1 MAKTILVTGGAG
13 FIGSHLCD
21 QLLADGHRV
30 RVLDSLSP
38 QVHGDA
44 AVRPDYLDDE
54 VELVTGDVRDPEA
67 VRRGLDG
74 VDAVYHFAAA
84 VGVGQ
89 SMYRIHDYTSVNDL
103 GTAVL
108 LEQLAEAPVERL
120 VVASSMSVYG
130 EGLYHRPDGSRGE
143 PMPRT
148 AEQLKAGQWDPLA
161 ADGAPLAPVPTAE
174 DKQPD
179 LLSVYALNKYVQE
192 RACLIVA
199 KAYGMQ
205 ACALRFFNVFGSRQ
219 ALSNPYTGVL
229 AIFASRLANG
239 NQPMIFEDGRQK
251 RDFVHVHDVAR
262 AARLALDA
270 PAADGEVVNIGSGRP
285 ISVIE
290 VADGLARAMG
300 RNAVEPIVTGRY
312 RTGDVRHCFA
322 DISRARRVLGYQ
334 PQVSM
339 AEGLAE
345 MLAWLEGQP
354 AVDRVDG
361 ATRELVE
368 RGLVT

>member
-1 MAKTILVTGGAG
+1 MSTTVLVTGGAG

-30 RVLDSLSP
+30 RVLDSLLP
-38 QVHGDA
+38 QVHGDDA
-44 AVRPDYLDDE
+44 GRPDYLDGD
-54 VELVTGDVRDPEA
+54 VELFVGDVRDASA
-67 VRRGLDG
+67 VGRALGG

-108 LEQLAEAPVERL
+108 LEQLAEKPVERL
-120 VVASSMSVYG
+120 IVASSMSVYG
-130 EGLYHRPDGSRGE
+130 EGLYVRPDGSRGA
-143 PMPRT
+143 PLPRS
-148 AEQLKAGQWDPLA
+148 AEQLKRGEWEPRA
-161 ADGAPLAPVPTAE
+161 ADGAPLMPVPTPE

-229 AIFASRLANG
+229 AIFASRLANAH
-239 NQPMIFEDGRQK
+239 QPMIFEDGRQM

-262 AARLALDA
+262 AARLALTA
-270 PAADGEVVNIGSGRP
+270 PAADGQVVNVGSGRP
-285 ISVIE
+285 IAVLE
-290 VADGLARAMG
+290 VADALAQAMG
-300 RNAVEPIVTGRY
+300 LNRLDPIVTGRY

-322 DISRARRVLGYQ
+322 DVSAAKRILGYEAQ
-334 PQVSM
+334 LSM
-339 AEGLAE
+339 ADGLAE
-345 MLAWLEGQP
+345 MLAWLDGRT
-354 AVDRVDG
+354 AVDRVEG
-361 ATRELVE
+361 ATSELMA

>member
-30 RVLDSLSP
+30 RVLDNLSP
-38 QVHGDA
+38 QVHGDDGDP
-44 AVRPDYLDDE
+44 PDYLSPD
-54 VELVTGDVRDPEA
+54 VEMISGDVRDADA
-67 VRRGLDG
+67 VRRALDG
-74 VDAVYHFAAA
+74 VDAVYHFAAM

-89 SMYRIHDYTSVNDL
+89 SMYRIEDYVSVNDV

-108 LEQLAEAPVERL
+108 LEQLSQKPVQRL

-130 EGLYHRPDGSRGE
+130 EGLYRRPGGGLGV
-143 PMPRT
+143 PAPRT
-148 AEQLKAGQWDPLA
+148 AEQLKRGAWDPRTA
-161 ADGAPLAPVPTAE
+161 AGEALEPLPTDE

-179 LLSVYALNKYVQE
+179 LLSVYALNKFVQE

-199 KAYGMQ
+199 KAYGIE
-205 ACALRFFNVFGSRQ
+205 ATALRFFNVFGSRQ

-262 AARLALDA
+262 AARLALEA
-270 PAADGEVVNIGSGRP
+270 PGADGAVINIGSGRP
-285 ISVIE
+285 ISVLE
-290 VADGLARAMG
+290 VADALARAMG
-300 RNAVEPIVTGRY
+300 RNDVDPQVTGKY
-312 RTGDVRHCFA
+312 RAGDVRHCFA
-322 DISRARRVLGYQ
+322 DISRARALLGYE

-339 AEGLAE
+339 EQGLAE
-345 MLAWLEGQP
+345 MLDWLVDQP
-354 AVDRVDG
+354 AEDRVDG